1 VTFFGA
7 VNAIEGALCTKQLIP
22 VNKRKFFP
30 FLKQV
35 LKHYPNQTIAMVV
48 DNARIHRSELIKY
61 FLKEEDRLVFIP
73 LPPYSPNLNP
83 IGRL

>member
-1 VTFFGA
+1 VTLFGA
-7 VNAIEGALCTKQLIP
+7 VNAIAGGIVHQTANPCKQE
-22 VNKRKFFP
+22 KFLS

-35 LKHYPNQTIAMVV
+35 LKHDPNQTITMVV
-48 DNARIHRSELIKY
+48 DNARIHRSELIKN